1 MTLQEQLKQ
10 MRNAIMERM
19 PQSIIKVFTDSI
31 DDIRKNKLKEN
42 ALQVGDYVP
51 NMNLL
56 DNSGDSSLLSDLI
69 EQKFLILNF
78 YRGGWC
84 PYCNME
90 LREYERLREAF
101 NELNADIVGI
111 SAEISELANATT
123 NKNALSFPVLTDV
136 DAQLMK
142 AIGIV
147 FKLDEASKKEFE
159 NFGMDFTKIHGNN
172 NFELPVPAVYIINKK
187 MEVVFAHFE
196 EDYMTRIEPTE
207 LLHILKNNLQTEK
220 I

>member
-10 MRNAIMERM
+10 IRDATMERM

-31 DDIRKNKLKEN
+31 DNIKKNQLKEN

-51 NMNLL
+51 NMNLQNSNE
-56 DNSGDSSLLSDLI
+56 DNSLLSDLI

-90 LREYERLREAF
+90 LREYERLRKAF
-101 NELNADIVGI
+101 NELDTDIVGI
-111 SAEISELANATT
+111 SAEIPELVNQTID
-123 NKNALSFPVLTDV
+123 KNTLSFPILTDI
-136 DAQLMK
+136 DAELMK

-147 FKLDEASKKEFE
+147 FQLDEASKKEFE
-159 NFGMDFTKIHGNN
+159 NFGMDFTKIHENN
-172 NFELPVPAVYIINKK
+172 NFELPVPAVYVINKE
-187 MEVVFAHFE
+187 MEIVFVHFE
-196 EDYMTRIEPTE
+196 EDYMTRLEPTE
-207 LLHILKNNLQTEK
+207 LLNILKNNLITEK